1 MATTENRDNKLVFLL
16 ISFISIAIFT
26 FLIWVIYFKGNTAA
40 SSDAVN
46 FLPALNALLNS
57 MSAIS
62 LVIGWRAIKAGK
74 QIAHKRYMLSAL
86 AFSALFLISYV
97 TYHNLHGD
105 TPFPGAGLIRPV
117 YFFILI
123 SHIVLSA
130 VMLPMILTTVYF
142 AFTGNFTRHPKIARL
157 TFPVWLYVSITGVLI
172 FVMLKVY
179 V

>member
-1 MATTENRDNKLVFLL
+1 VGEYRNQKLVFAL
-16 ISFISIAIFT
+16 ISVISLVIFT
-26 FLIWVIYFKGNTAA
+26 FLIWIIYFKGKTAA
-40 SSDAVN
+40 SSEAVG

-57 MSAIS
+57 LSAIS
-62 LVIGWRAIKAGK
+62 LVLGWRAIKGGK
-74 QIAHKRYMLSAL
+74 QIVHKRLMLSAL

-97 TYHNLHGD
+97 IYHNLHGD

-142 AFTGNFTRHPKIARL
+142 AITKNFTRHPKIARF
-157 TFPVWLYVSITGVLI
+157 TFPVWLYVSVTGVLI

-179 V
+179 G